1 VSKTANSAK
10 KTPAR
15 PPSRGAP
22 AKAGRAGPA
31 RAARP
36 KAGEAGSPRI
46 PHKLDD
52 AIPYL
57 LARAGEKMGGT
68 FSKELRPY
76 KLTLN
81 EWRVCV
87 ALHFRAHQ
95 RLSDLAGH
103 TSGDPS
109 TLSRVVDGLIKRG
122 LAQRD
127 RSSEDARA
135 IAVSLTVEG
144 VALTEKIIPIAQLY
158 ERVALS
164 GISEEEAGKLRG
176 LLRRLYDNIGILDRA

>member
-1 VSKTANSAK
+1 
-10 KTPAR
+10 
-15 PPSRGAP
+15 
-22 AKAGRAGPA
+22 
-31 RAARP
+31 
-36 KAGEAGSPRI
+36 
-46 PHKLDD
+46 
-52 AIPYL
+52 
-57 LARAGEKMGGT
+57 MGGT

-127 RSSEDARA
+127 RSTEDARA

-176 LLRRLYDNIGILDRA
+176 LLRRLYDNIGILDRS